1 MPITIGSNIV
11 SLQAQRRLADGTSA
25 LTKTYERL
33 SSGQRINR
41 ASDDSAGLAISDDMR
56 AKVRIYTKAVSNG
69 NDGIS
74 LLTIA
79 DSALGTLSD
88 VVTRIRELSEQA
100 ANGTYS
106 AKQREALDNEAQ
118 ALAEEYK
125 RIVQTTSFNGVNI
138 FNGSLG
144 GGLRLQLG
152 IGLAQSLNTSI
163 GGAIGTGSFTTSGAY
178 GDGLLSTNGGMNGT
192 AVGDLN
198 GDGIL
203 DIVMAGYGVG
213 GGNAFVRLGNG
224 DGTFRATVSYGTE
237 IGGNSLSVTLGDIN
251 GDGILDIVTGGGTGG
266 GVASAGQASILLG
279 RGDGTFGARSTIAT
293 DIGPIGSST
302 LAVTLGDINN
312 DGNLDLI
319 TAGWASDGG
328 GVQGQASVR
337 LGRGDGTFGSRTTF
351 ATETG
356 IPASANQSLAVTLG
370 DINGDGRLDLI
381 TTGQADGQG
390 QVSIRLGN
398 GDGSFGSKTTY
409 ASETG
414 SSGSS
419 AALALG
425 DINQDG
431 ILDLITAGTV
441 DGQGQATVRRGVGN
455 GTFQDRSTFATE
467 TGDSGGASKSVTLG
481 DINGDGFLDLITAG
495 VSSPSISFTGP
506 LGVTSVRLGTG
517 NGSFAAQL
525 SFVTQVGVHATSG
538 SAGNS
543 VVAGD
548 LNGDGVM
555 DIITAGMVDTGVFSF
570 PFYSSSLEGQ
580 TSILLGTTQDGLG
593 AMLKFSLKTKAD
605 ALQAM
610 GMLDRSLVNISK
622 QRGTIGASQTRV
634 SVAISNLQSAKENF
648 SAAESRIRDADM
660 AAEAATLTRTQI
672 LQQAGAAVLA
682 QANQAPQLALRL
694 LG

>member
-1 MPITIGSNIV
+1 
-11 SLQAQRRLADGTSA
+11 
-25 LTKTYERL
+25 
-33 SSGQRINR
+33 
-41 ASDDSAGLAISDDMR
+41 
-56 AKVRIYTKAVSNG
+56 
-69 NDGIS
+69 
-74 LLTIA
+74 
-79 DSALGTLSD
+79 
-88 VVTRIRELSEQA
+88 
-100 ANGTYS
+100 
-106 AKQREALDNEAQ
+106 LDNEAQ

-163 GGAIGTGSFTTSGAY
+163 GGAIGTGSFGGLTSYA
-178 GDGLLSTNGGMNGT
+178 DGLTGPNGGVNGT

-203 DIVMAGYGVG
+203 DLVMAGYGVG
-213 GGNAFVRLGNG
+213 GGNAFVRIGNG
-224 DGTFRATVSYGTE
+224 DGTFGATTSYGTE
-237 IGGNSLSVTLGDIN
+237 LGGNSLAVALGDLN
-251 GDGILDIVTGGGTGG
+251 GDGILDIVTGG

-279 RGDGTFGARSTIAT
+279 RGDGTFSARSTIAT
-293 DIGPIGSST
+293 DVGPFGSST
-302 LAVTLGDINN
+302 FAVTLGDINN

-319 TAGWASDGG
+319 TAGWASHGG
-328 GVQGQASVR
+328 GAQGQASVR

-351 ATETG
+351 ATDVG
-356 IPASANQSLAVTLG
+356 APASTNQSRAVALG
-370 DINGDGRLDLI
+370 DIDGDGILDLI
-381 TTGQADGQG
+381 TAGQANGQG
-390 QVSIRLGN
+390 QVSVRLGDGN
-398 GDGSFGSKTTY
+398 GSFQNRATY

-431 ILDLITAGTV
+431 ILDLITAGTAN
-441 DGQGQATVRRGVGN
+441 GQGQATIRLGVGD
-455 GTFQDRSTFATE
+455 GTFQTRTTFATE
-467 TGDSGGASKSVTLG
+467 TGDASGASNSVTLG
-481 DINGDGFLDLITAG
+481 DVNGDGFLDLITAG
-495 VSSPSISFTGP
+495 VSTPSLSFNGP
-506 LGVTSVRLGTG
+506 LGVTSVRLGAG
-517 NGSFAAQL
+517 NGSFAARQ
-525 SFVTQVGVHATSG
+525 SYITQSGAAFVGVG

-543 VVAGD
+543 VVTGD
-548 LNGDGVM
+548 LNGDGVL
-555 DIITAGMVDTGVFSF
+555 DIIASGR
-570 PFYSSSLEGQ
+570 LENGWYPAGQ
-580 TSILLGTTQDGLG
+580 TSILIGTTQDGLG
-593 AMLKFSLKTKAD
+593 AMLKFSLKTEAD

-634 SVAISNLQSAKENF
+634 SVAISNLQSARENF